1 MVVFIDR
8 FQNLEYSQI
17 VPMMDRNKIRARLHL
32 MAIVWSIEPKVQ
44 DVRLNLE
51 WISNFGASY
60 SRKISYFDR
69 KLSGCMINIY
79 TKNTR
84 TFAFKYFQKAIWAL
98 FCTCNWRNIARI
110 QIVWIAERMKEIRC
124 AEYEITRER
133 QFYDNFD

>member
-51 WISNFGASY
+51 
-60 SRKISYFDR
+60 
-69 KLSGCMINIY
+69 
-79 TKNTR
+79 
-84 TFAFKYFQKAIWAL
+84 
-98 FCTCNWRNIARI
+98 
-110 QIVWIAERMKEIRC
+110 
-124 AEYEITRER
+124 
-133 QFYDNFD
+133 